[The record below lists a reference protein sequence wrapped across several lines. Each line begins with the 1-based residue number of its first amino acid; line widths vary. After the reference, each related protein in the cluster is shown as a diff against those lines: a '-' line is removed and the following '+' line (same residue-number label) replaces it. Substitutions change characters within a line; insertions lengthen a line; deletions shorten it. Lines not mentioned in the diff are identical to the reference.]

1 MSGNA
6 PFGATR
12 MYSSQPC
19 SAVCGVAEYAPVFYH
34 VQQEAFVEDAEVV
47 YKEEEE
53 FAPRKLSSPLPASVA
68 GNKYVRFPGQNTR
81 VTYFM
86 NCP

>member
-1 MSGNA
+1 
-6 PFGATR
+6 

-47 YKEEEE
+47 YKEEE
-53 FAPRKLSSPLPASVA
+53 
-68 GNKYVRFPGQNTR
+68 
-81 VTYFM
+81 
-86 NCP
+86 

>member
-1 MSGNA
+1 
-6 PFGATR
+6 

-34 VQQEAFVEDAEVV
+34 VQQEAFVEDAEVA

-53 FAPRKLSSPLPASVA
+53 FAPRS
-68 GNKYVRFPGQNTR
+68 
-81 VTYFM
+81 
-86 NCP
+86 

>member
-1 MSGNA
+1 
-6 PFGATR
+6 

-34 VQQEAFVEDAEVV
+34 VQQEAFVQDAEVA

-53 FAPRKLSSPLPASVA
+53 FAPDGPSSPLPASVP
-68 GNKYVRFPGQNTR
+68 GQKYLRSAGQNTR

-86 NCP
+86 KCP